1 MPRSTYFTHGTRNE
15 QFLNQSLVDE
25 YIKMF
30 GLDIHYIPRQIINKD
45 DILNEVIASQFSDAY
60 LIEAYMEN
68 FDGFQGQGD
77 LLTKFGIRSTDEITL
92 VISRQRFED
101 FVTMSM
107 ANIEGVLVGDRPQE
121 GDIIHF
127 PLTDNFFEIKFVEH
141 EDPFYQFGKLYT
153 YKLKC
158 ELYEYRDEVPNE
170 GIFDTQ
176 VDEGFIIKYY
186 YNQLNGS
193 PEIGEEVVG
202 STSGSKARIN
212 KINFNN
218 NPPYVEL
225 RSFDGE
231 FVKNETLTGLQS
243 GFTINITGFDE
254 LDIKDTYADNIKV
267 ENTGDNILDFTETN
281 PFGEYGNRNV

>member
-1 MPRSTYFTHGTRNE
+1 MPRTTYFTHGTRNE
-15 QFLNQSLVDE
+15 QILNQSLVDE

-30 GLDIHYIPRQIINKD
+30 GLDIYYIPRQIIKKD
-45 DILNEVIASQFSDAY
+45 DVLNEVISSQFTDAY

-77 LLTKFGIRSTDEITL
+77 ILTKFGIRSNDEITL

-101 FVTMSM
+101 FVTVSM
-107 ANIEGVLVGDRPQE
+107 ASIENIQVGYRPQE

-158 ELYEYRDEVPNE
+158 ELYEYRDEVPDI

-176 VDEGFIIKYY
+176 VDEGFVIKYY
-186 YNQLNGS
+186 YDSLTGS
-193 PEIGEEVVG
+193 PEIGETVTG
-202 STSGSKARIN
+202 SISGATARIN
-212 KINFNN
+212 RINFDNR
-218 NPPYVEL
+218 PPYVEL
-225 RSFDGE
+225 RSFTGE
-231 FVKNETLTGLQS
+231 FVPNEILTGQDS
-243 GFTINITGFDE
+243 GCTINISSFDE
-254 LDIKDTYADNIKV
+254 LDIKDAYADNIKL
-267 ENTGDNILDFTETN
+267 ENSADGILDFTETN
-281 PFGEYGNRNV
+281 PFGEYGNRNL

>member
-15 QFLNQSLVDE
+15 QILNQSLVDE

-30 GLDIHYIPRQIINKD
+30 GMDVYYIPRQIIKSD
-45 DILNEVIASQFSDAY
+45 DVLNEVISSQFTDAY

-77 LLTKFGIRSTDEITL
+77 ILTKFGIRSNDEVTL

-101 FVTMSM
+101 FVTVSLST
-107 ANIEGVLVGDRPQE
+107 IPGITVGFRPQE
-121 GDIIHF
+121 GDLIHF

-158 ELYEYRDEVPNE
+158 ELYEYGDEVPDV

-176 VDEGFIIKYY
+176 VDEGYVIKFFFDE
-186 YNQLNGS
+186 LTGS
-193 PEIGEEVVG
+193 PEIGEEVIG
-202 STSGSKARIN
+202 SVSGSKARIN
-212 KINFNN
+212 KINFDSR
-218 NPPYVEL
+218 PQYVEL
-225 RSFDGE
+225 RSFSGE
-231 FVKNETLTGLQS
+231 FVPADILTGASS
-243 GFTINITGFDE
+243 GATINITDFDE
-254 LDIKDTYADNIKV
+254 LDIKDSYADNIKV
-267 ENTGDNILDFTETN
+267 ENSADGILDFTETN
-281 PFGEYGNRNV
+281 PFGEYGNRNL